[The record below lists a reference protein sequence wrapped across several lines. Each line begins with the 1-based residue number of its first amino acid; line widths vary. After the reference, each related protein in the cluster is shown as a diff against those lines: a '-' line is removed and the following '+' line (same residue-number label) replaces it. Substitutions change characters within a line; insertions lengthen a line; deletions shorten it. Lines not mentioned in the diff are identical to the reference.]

1 MVERVGEDTIDDR
14 EMAAC
19 ARGGE
24 GSDARA
30 GRR

>member
-14 EMAAC
+14 EGC
-19 ARGGE
+19 VREGRRG
-24 GSDARA
+24 DAQA